1 MADTIGTSRIEIV
14 ADSSGVEQGVNKAKQ
29 SMQSL
34 ANETERVATRQ
45 TRANTRTIASL
56 ERQINTLGLS
66 REEQIRY
73 NIAQKASETQAE
85 RLNAAL
91 DRQTAKL
98 RANAGATRE
107 ISEGQLRAARAQTPA
122 QIQDFLIQ
130 VQGGQNPLT
139 ALLQQ
144 GSQLQGTYGSVG
156 AAIKGVGASVASVIN
171 PITVSAA
178 AIAALGVAAY
188 QGATELEGLNLALI
202 KSGNTAGLTGQ
213 ALLNMAGQLDELKG
227 VTTGGAVDALAQ
239 FAATGAF
246 TGDQLKVAS
255 AAALQWQVA
264 TGTAVDE
271 TVKKFVALADDPV
284 KAILE
289 LDKQMNFLTE
299 SQIKA
304 IQGLVEIGNQAGAA
318 DMAIRAFADTLGERS
333 GQAVANTGAIEK
345 AWKAVT
351 GAVREAWDAMKSVGR
366 EGTSQEQIA
375 RLNAYI
381 KGQEELGRVS
391 KLSADGE
398 KERLANL
405 AKARADLQRVQT
417 AFVTVV
423 DPGDDPQIRKQRE
436 ANAKLREEN
445 ARAEESAARS
455 SENLQT
461 RLEAVRTAL
470 HRKGVTDRAAI
481 DKAVQLETDKF
492 NQRKSSGGS
501 ARGSASDGGLGSAEM
516 AAIKARASQEK
527 QAIADS
533 TAALKEQYAAREISA
548 NNYYARLRE
557 LSQQATNVEV
567 SSIQQQIDALSKQ
580 TGARQKSGA
589 IAVQIASLQEQSQAL
604 QAQGAAKLAS
614 ITREEETAAKKRAD
628 SLRAYREALE
638 QTTQAMQQDFATA
651 AARVGMG
658 DRQFE
663 IESKLNDVLREK
675 AKRLREIALQEQSG
689 QLSPEDAGSN
699 RSAVEDNAR
708 KQIEVIR
715 GGYRALDAE
724 QADALNGITAGLQ
737 NYATESA
744 NVAGQIQS
752 ALSGALTGLED
763 AFVNLATTGKTS
775 FKDLANSIIS
785 DLARIAAKQAV
796 SGIVGSLLGGLSGGG
811 GAAAVTGGT
820 SSINAGLFAGAGFAA
835 GGYTGHGAVNQPA
848 GVVHKGEVV
857 WSQSDIARAGG
868 VATVEAMRKGAQGYA
883 AGGVVGGLSGSAR
896 ASSPNVN
903 VTVIGGEGNATAEAS
918 VGQDG
923 SLDIKVFL
931 AQAEKYIAGNMSSGR
946 SPVMSAIKSRLN
958 VEDRK

>member
-1 MADTIGTSRIEIV
+1 MADTIGTSRIELV
-14 ADSSGVEQGVNKAKQ
+14 ADATKVEAGVNRAKASVK
-29 SMQSL
+29 SL
-34 ANETERVATRQ
+34 ADEADKSSDRQ
-45 TRANTRTIASL
+45 VRASNRTYNSLLRQANTY
-56 ERQINTLGLS
+56 GLTK
-66 REEQIRY
+66 EEILRF
-73 NIAQKASETQAE
+73 NIAQKASAEQAGV
-85 RLNAAL
+85 LTAAL
-91 DRQTAKL
+91 DRQVAKAKQL
-98 RANAGATRE
+98 SGATRE

-122 QIQDFLIQ
+122 QIQDFLVQ

-139 ALLQQ
+139 ALFQQ
-144 GSQLQGTYGSVG
+144 GSQLQGAYGSVG
-156 AAIKGVGASVASVIN
+156 AAIKGVGGAVASVIN

-188 QGATELEGLNLALI
+188 QGATELEQLNLALI

-213 ALLNMAGQLDELKG
+213 ALVNMAGQLDELKG

-304 IQGLVEIGNQAGAA
+304 IQGLVEVGNQAGAA
-318 DMAIRAFADTLGERS
+318 DMAVRAFADTLAERS

-345 AWKAVT
+345 AWKAVRS
-351 GAVREAWDAMKSVGR
+351 AVSEAWDAMKSVGR

-405 AKARADLQRVQT
+405 AKARADLQRVQA

-423 DPGDDPQIRKQRE
+423 DPGDDPRIRKQRE

-481 DKAVQLETDKF
+481 EKAVQLETDKF
-492 NQRKSSGGS
+492 NQSKTRGSS
-501 ARGSASDGGLGSAEM
+501 GSASDGGLGSAQL
-516 AAIKARASQEK
+516 AAIKAQASQEK

-533 TAALKEQYAAREISA
+533 TATLKEQYAAREISA
-548 NNYYARLRE
+548 NTYYARLRE
-557 LSQQATNVEV
+557 LSQQATSVEV
-567 SSIQQQIDALSKQ
+567 ASIQQQIDALSKQ
-580 TGARQKSGA
+580 TGAREKSGA
-589 IAVQIASLQEQSQAL
+589 IAVQIASLQNQAQAL
-604 QAQGAAKLAS
+604 QAQGAAKIAS
-614 ITREEETAAKKRAD
+614 ITREEEVAAKKRAD

-638 QTTQAMQQDFATA
+638 QTTKAMQQDFAAA

-689 QLSPEDAGSN
+689 QLSAEDAGSN

-715 GGYRALDAE
+715 EGYRALDAE

-752 ALSGALTGLED
+752 ALSGTLTGLED
-763 AFVNLATTGKTS
+763 AFVNLATTGKLS

-796 SGIVGSLLGGLSGGG
+796 SGIVGSLLAGLSGGAG
-811 GAAAVTGGT
+811 SSAATGGLL
-820 SSINAGLFAGAGFAA
+820 AGPGFAS
-835 GGYTGHGAVNQPA
+835 GGYTGSGAVNQPA

-883 AGGVVGGLSGSAR
+883 AGGVVGGLSGSAM

>member
-1 MADTIGTSRIEIV
+1 MADTIGVSRIELV
-14 ADSSGVEQGVNKAKQ
+14 ADSSGVESGVNKAKQ

-34 ANETERVATRQ
+34 AQETERAANRQ
-45 TRANTRTIASL
+45 VQANTRTFNSL
-56 ERQINTLGLS
+56 KRQAETLGLT
-66 REEQIRY
+66 REELIRY
-73 NIAQKASETQAE
+73 NIAQKASAEQAVI
-85 RLNAAL
+85 LTGAL
-91 DRQTAKL
+91 DKQTAKL
-98 RANAGATRE
+98 RQQAGVQRE

-122 QIQDFLIQ
+122 QLQDFFIQ
-130 VQGGQNPLT
+130 IQGGQSPLT

-144 GSQLQGTYGSVG
+144 GSQLQGAYGSVG
-156 AAIKGVGASVASVIN
+156 SAIKGVGASVASVIN

-178 AIAALGVAAY
+178 AVATLGVAAY

-202 KSGNTAGLTGQ
+202 QSGNTAGLTGQ
-213 ALLNMAGQLDELKG
+213 ALVNMAGQLDELKG

-264 TGTAVDE
+264 TGTAIDE
-271 TVKKFVALADDPV
+271 TVKKFVALSDDPV

-304 IQGLVEIGNQAGAA
+304 IQGLVEVGNQAGAA
-318 DMAIRAFADTLGERS
+318 DAAIRAFADTLAERS
-333 GQAVANTGAIEK
+333 GRAVENTGAIEK
-345 AWKAVT
+345 AWKAVRS
-351 GAVREAWDAMKSVGR
+351 AVSEAWDAMKSVGR
-366 EGTSQEQIA
+366 AGTSQEQIA
-375 RLNAYI
+375 QLNAYI

-405 AKARADLQRVQT
+405 ARARADLQRVQT

-461 RLEAVRTAL
+461 RLEAVRTDL

-492 NQRKSSGGS
+492 NQRKASGS
-501 ARGSASDGGLGSAEM
+501 ARGSISDGGLGSAQL
-516 AAIKARASQEK
+516 AAIKAQASQEK

-533 TAALKEQYAAREISA
+533 TAALKEQYAAREVSA
-548 NNYYARLRE
+548 NTYYASLRE
-557 LSQQATNVEV
+557 LSQQAMRVEV
-567 SSIQQQIDALSKQ
+567 SSVQQQIDSLSKQ

-589 IAVQIASLQEQSQAL
+589 IAVQIASLQEQAQAL
-604 QAQGAAKLAS
+604 QAQGEAKLAS
-614 ITREEETAAKKRAD
+614 ITREEEAAAKKRAD

-651 AARVGMG
+651 ASRVGMG
-658 DRQFE
+658 DRQYE
-663 IESKLNDVLREK
+663 LESKLNDVLREK

-689 QLSPEDAGSN
+689 QLSAEDAGSN

-715 GGYRALDAE
+715 EGYRALDAE
-724 QADALNGITAGLQ
+724 QADALNGVTAGLA

-752 ALSGALTGLED
+752 ALGGALTGLED

-796 SGIVGSLLGGLSGGG
+796 SGIVGSLLGGLSGGA
-811 GAAAVTGGT
+811 GASAATGGFL
-820 SSINAGLFAGAGFAA
+820 AGPGFAS

-848 GVVHKGEVV
+848 GVVHRGEVV

-883 AGGVVGGLSGSAR
+883 AGGVVGGLSGSVMP
-896 ASSPNVN
+896 SSPNVN

-931 AQAEKYIAGNMSSGR
+931 AQVEKYIAGNMSAGR
-946 SPVMSAIKSRLN
+946 SPVMLAIKSRLN